1 MDERLLLQGLIG
13 HDSELVQLYQT
24 NPFFRAAIQA
34 LVKGADVLVE
44 TLADGARKSQADL
57 DVAVHHEQQ
66 TTRRVF
72 VISEDG
78 RAWG

>member
-13 HDSELVQLYQT
+13 HDAELVQLYQN

-44 TLADGARKSQADL
+44 TLADGARKSQVDI
-57 DVAVHHEQQ
+57 DIAVQHEKQ

-78 RAWG
+78 RAWS